1 MIVFQDQFTLT
12 DRLGYNIVRDT
23 IEPDIGRNEFSSRLY
38 DSTRYYWSLP
48 ERFLGNQIKSYGGQ
62 LNFTVTNEGGGE
74 YEPDQDVI
82 LTGNGLTLFWTRR
95 HPEEGVIKFLLHLV
109 TNIFIKFLFVCLGN
123 FCNLN
128 RK

>member
-95 HPEEGVIKFLLHLV
+95 HQEEGVMKFPLQLLQIYSF
-109 TNIFIKFLFVCLGN
+109 NFLFV
-123 FCNLN
+123 
-128 RK
+128 